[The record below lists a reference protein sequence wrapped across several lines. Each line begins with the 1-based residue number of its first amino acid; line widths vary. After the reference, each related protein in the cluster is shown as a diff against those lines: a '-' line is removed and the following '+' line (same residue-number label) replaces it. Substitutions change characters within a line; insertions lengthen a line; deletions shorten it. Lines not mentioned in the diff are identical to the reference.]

1 MCGCAALAVLIAA
14 LPGEAGA
21 PLWQL
26 AYPGRLVGVA
36 GPVVVFQRATG
47 GGRQELVTFA
57 ADSGRRRATLDRWRA
72 EVGGRHTQLGELFV
86 LGPLIGGELYPSY
99 AGLAL
104 VDPVTD
110 RVRLRSTGREHEYVS
125 VLPGVSREGIAVADG
140 ELAVLGAGSGD
151 GCIELRGIDL
161 RSGQRRWRWSPQ
173 RRCSGVFVALAPG
186 AAVVYSD
193 GQVQA
198 LDLRTGR
205 PRWRQPSPICD
216 GELCDGMSNF
226 RLAADDELVALA
238 LDQRLAVH
246 SAKTGT
252 LLAQADLGDLW
263 PRQVLVSGGR
273 IYLGG
278 AGVSCRNPEGR
289 ELWHLA
295 LEAEPS
301 QLVVGGEV
309 LYVAAQGVVRALER
323 TTGAVLWTLGA
334 DRIALAPGAVILGR
348 DGEGA
353 VAYQAGR
360 APGREREVTVS
371 GRVTMEGRWPAR
383 VENVR
388 VVVAGVSL
396 HPARDGSYR
405 IKVRLAGGRI
415 AVSAHGCTGDVGPLY
430 QRLDERSE
438 YRQDL
443 QLHDHCLD

>member
-1 MCGCAALAVLIAA
+1 MCGAAALAVLLAA
-14 LPGEAGA
+14 PAAEIGA

-26 AYPGRLVGVA
+26 VYPGNLVGVA
-36 GPVVVFQRATG
+36 GPTVVFQRGTG
-47 GGRQELVTFA
+47 DDRQELVTFA
-57 ADSGRRRATLDRWRA
+57 ADSGRRLRTLSRWRA
-72 EVGGRHTQLGELFV
+72 AVGGRHTQLGEPFV

-104 VDPVTD
+104 VDPVSD

-125 VLPGVSREGIAVADG
+125 VLPGVSREGIAVADA
-140 ELAVLGAGSGD
+140 ELAVLGAGSGE
-151 GCIELRGIDL
+151 GCIELQGIDL
-161 RSGQRRWRWSPQ
+161 RSAQRRWRWAPA
-173 RRCSGVFVALAPG
+173 RRCSGLFVALAPG

-193 GQVQA
+193 GHLQA

-216 GELCDGMSNF
+216 GEVCDGLSNL

-246 SAKTGT
+246 SARTGA

-263 PRQVLVSGGR
+263 PQQALVSGGR

-278 AGVSCRNPEGR
+278 AGVSCRSSEGR
-289 ELWHLA
+289 ELWRLA
-295 LEAEPS
+295 LGAEPS

-309 LYVAAQGVVRALER
+309 LYVAAQGVVRALDR
-323 TTGAVLWTLGA
+323 ATGAALWTLGA

-353 VAYQAGR
+353 VAYPAGR

-388 VVVAGVSL
+388 VVVAGVPV
-396 HPARDGSYR
+396 HPGGDGSYR

-443 QLHDHCLD
+443 NLHDHCLD